1 MGLYGN
7 FTDPYLARLSYR
19 STALENE
26 YALAEVLMRRRIRST
41 LPKPTDKLIPKL
53 PNFKELQENTSTCL
67 NNLRTTTN
75 VIERQSS
82 LTWTWATK
90 LEEKARM
97 LLLCILWF
105 DRCYLNLIYFTG
117 IVNLIYDWSRCFFS
131 FFYSNLFFKVSVYIF
146 CFSICGVTVFFVWA
160 E

>member
-1 MGLYGN
+1 MNMPLHKYSWEG
-7 FTDPYLARLSYR
+7 
-19 STALENE
+19 E
-26 YALAEVLMRRRIRST
+26 YAPHFQCQQTSWF
-41 LPKPTDKLIPKL
+41 PKL
-53 PNFKELQENTSTCL
+53 PNFKELQENTSISF

-131 FFYSNLFFKVSVYIF
+131 FFYSNFFFKLAYIYI
-146 CFSICGVTVFFVWA
+146 CFSLCVVTVFFEQKIVFNGVKLLK
-160 E
+160 ETPEVVIRRSQ